1 MKKEKITNNIIPAIV
16 FVVLFLIISGMIGIL
31 SNNNQ
36 TTILLL
42 LLVFDIMLLIA
53 VILENKRNK
62 NLSLLFTVLFSFFI
76 FYIGEFFGLYVG
88 RTADK
93 TSDFYSYKGML
104 VGLIFLVSYYLL
116 TLVITS
122 MLLSNKSKNRNQAY

>member
-1 MKKEKITNNIIPAIV
+1 MKKEKITNNIIPAIG
-16 FVVLFLIISGMIGIL
+16 FVVLFIIISGMIGIL

-93 TSDFYSYKGML
+93 TADFYSYEGML
-104 VGLIFLVSYYLL
+104 VGLILVSYYLL